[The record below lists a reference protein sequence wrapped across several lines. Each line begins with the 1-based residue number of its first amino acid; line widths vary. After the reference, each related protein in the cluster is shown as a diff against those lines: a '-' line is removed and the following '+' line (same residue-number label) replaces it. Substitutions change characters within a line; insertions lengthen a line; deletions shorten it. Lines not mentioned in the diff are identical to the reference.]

1 MHNGSRIGETMGRCH
16 RPKTAR
22 EKILSV
28 IAWAYQAGSNNIA
41 AELRGALA
49 LTPASDDDRGRR

>member
-1 MHNGSRIGETMGRCH
+1 MGRCH